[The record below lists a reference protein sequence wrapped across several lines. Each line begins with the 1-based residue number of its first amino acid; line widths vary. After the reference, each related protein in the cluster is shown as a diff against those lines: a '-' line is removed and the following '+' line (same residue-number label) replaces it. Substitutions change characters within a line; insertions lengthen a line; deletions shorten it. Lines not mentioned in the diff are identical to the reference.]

1 MADGSS
7 PPQHDSTHGKS
18 RPGADRAPD
27 GRMNRALGQWMTPP
41 WAALELVERY
51 FNDLTSEDLVIEPS
65 CGTGAFLYAIPREVD
80 ALGIEIDPELAA
92 IAREATQRR
101 VIDGDFRMVD
111 LPFTPS
117 AVIGNPPFDK
127 DSVDAFLERA
137 HVLLPDGG
145 RVGFILP
152 AAYFQTAK
160 TVDGLMRRWSMRQ
173 DMMPRNIFPGLSMPL
188 CFAMLRK
195 GRARELVGFV
205 LYGET
210 TAIQRLRDRYRAILA
225 GGELSVWSAIVRA
238 AMEQLGGRADLPTLY
253 REIEGHRLTTNKF
266 WHAQIRKVIQRIGER
281 VGHGVWQ
288 LKPCETQSNF
298 SQMLQAA

>member
-1 MADGSS
+1 MSATNLSLLECEATTGVIDG
-7 PPQHDSTHGKS
+7 PKNAG
-18 RPGADRAPD
+18 
-27 GRMNRALGQWMTPP
+27 MNRALGQWMTPA

-65 CGTGAFLYAIPREVD
+65 CGTGSFLHAIPREVD
-80 ALGIEIDPELAA
+80 ALGVEIDPKLAA
-92 IAREATQRR
+92 IARAATQRR

-117 AVIGNPPFDK
+117 AIVGNPPFDK
-127 DSVDAFLERA
+127 NSVDAFLERA

-160 TVDGLMRRWSMRQ
+160 TVDGLMRRFSIRQ
-173 DMMPRNIFPGLSMPL
+173 DMIPRNIFPGLSMPL

-195 GRARELVGFV
+195 GRVRELVGFV

-210 TAIQRLRDRYRAILA
+210 TALQRLRDRYRAILA
-225 GGELSVWSAIVRA
+225 GGEVSVWTAVVRA
-238 AMEQLGGRADLPTLY
+238 AMEQLGGRADLPSLY
-253 REIEGHRLTTNKF
+253 REIEGSRPTSNKF
-266 WHAQIRKVIQRIGER
+266 WQAQVRKVIQRLADR
-281 VGHGVWQ
+281 VGPGVWQ
-288 LKPCETQSNF
+288 LKSDSNTTR
-298 SQMLQAA
+298 SNEPLILQAA